1 MTRLTRLAA
10 LTLAT
15 LTLTALVAPIASA
28 AIRIA
33 KIRYDSPG
41 SDTPITNAKLNG
53 EWIRLKN
60 TGPSAQALTGWRV
73 RDKSGHVYVFGTF
86 TLGAG
91 NTVTIHTGSGSNG
104 SRNRYWGQDNYVWNN
119 DRDKATLKRPNGTN
133 VDTCSYN
140 DSSADS
146 KTC

>member
-1 MTRLTRLAA
+1 MTRLTRLVV

-15 LTLTALVAPIASA
+15 LTVAALLAPIASA

-33 KIRYDSPG
+33 KIYYNSPG
-41 SDTPITNAKLNG
+41 TDSGSNSSLNR

-60 TGPSAQALTGWRV
+60 TGPSGVSLAGWRV
-73 RDKSGHVYVFGTF
+73 RDKSGHVYLFGTF

-91 NTVTIHTGSGSNG
+91 NTVTIHTGSGTNG
-104 SRNRYWGQDNYVWNN
+104 SRNRYWSQDNYVWNN
-119 DRDKATLKRPNGTN
+119 DKDKATLKRPNGTS

-140 DSSADS
+140 DSSANS